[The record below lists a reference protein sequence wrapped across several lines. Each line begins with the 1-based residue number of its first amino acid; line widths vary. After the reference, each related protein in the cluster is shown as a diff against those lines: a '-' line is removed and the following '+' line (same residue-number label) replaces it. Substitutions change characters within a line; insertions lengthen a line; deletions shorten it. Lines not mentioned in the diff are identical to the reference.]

1 MTQWLSILEISAT
14 IIGAIYM
21 YLEYKAKYALWYVG
35 LVWSILYV
43 YLFWEQGMISCAIT
57 WIYYFFANV
66 YGIFAWRNE
75 KGETNEPPTHIKKSW
90 IIPFFVITAILM
102 VPLFFLEV
110 IYNPH
115 AGNMWLVFSTVFST
129 AIGFTG
135 MFLLAK
141 KVVEQWF
148 VWIVVNFIYVVV
160 NLYTGFADSKPTH
173 YFTVLLFATYTVI
186 SFLGYVRWKKMA
198 AVADKN

>member
-43 YLFWEQGMISCAIT
+43 YLFWEQGMISWAIT
-57 WIYYFFANV
+57 WIYYFLPMFTA
-66 YGIFAWRNE
+66 FLL
-75 KGETNEPPTHIKKSW
+75 GEMKKAKQMSLLR
-90 IIPFFVITAILM
+90 ILKIMDYTLFVITAILM